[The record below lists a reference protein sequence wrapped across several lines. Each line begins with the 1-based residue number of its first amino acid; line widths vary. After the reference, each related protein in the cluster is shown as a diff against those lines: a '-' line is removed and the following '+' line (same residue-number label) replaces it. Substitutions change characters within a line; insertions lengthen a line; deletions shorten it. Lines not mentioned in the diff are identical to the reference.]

1 MYHCE
6 CANGYTGTDC
16 ETTTPCDPDPCQN
29 GAFCTSVVDGN
40 GNTGY
45 TCECPTGYAGTNCEE
60 DINECDPDPC
70 QNGATCTE
78 TSDGTIPAVGVY
90 HCECVAGFEGYACHI
105 EIPCDTNPCQ
115 NGATCSEIVSTDPP
129 PTYTIIGNQN
139 TCSSRGDGYRG
150 LTADECENVPNT
162 VSMTLY
168 GDGLGNHTYGACA
181 YNGMGGTMLGVI
193 DEIQTDLCFFVT
205 CACLKP
211 VVEYTCDCE
220 AGYNGTNCEED
231 INECDPDPCQNS
243 AVCSESGTNASVL
256 LGVYHCECPAGHS
269 GTNCEIIDDPCQL
282 ATCNDGECLS
292 SIIMQPYNTFVEDID
307 QTI

>member
-1 MYHCE
+1 MAILEQTVKPQRLATLIPAKMAHF
-6 CANGYTGTDC
+6 APVKWTVMVIQD
-16 ETTTPCDPDPCQN
+16 TPVNVPL
-29 GAFCTSVVDGN
+29 VI
-40 GNTGY
+40 
-45 TCECPTGYAGTNCEE
+45 AGTNCEE

-193 DEIQTDLCFFVT
+193 DDIQTDLCFFVT

-211 VVEYTCDCE
+211 VSR
-220 AGYNGTNCEED
+220 
-231 INECDPDPCQNS
+231 I
-243 AVCSESGTNASVL
+243 
-256 LGVYHCECPAGHS
+256 H
-269 GTNCEIIDDPCQL
+269 
-282 ATCNDGECLS
+282 
-292 SIIMQPYNTFVEDID
+292 M
-307 QTI
+307 